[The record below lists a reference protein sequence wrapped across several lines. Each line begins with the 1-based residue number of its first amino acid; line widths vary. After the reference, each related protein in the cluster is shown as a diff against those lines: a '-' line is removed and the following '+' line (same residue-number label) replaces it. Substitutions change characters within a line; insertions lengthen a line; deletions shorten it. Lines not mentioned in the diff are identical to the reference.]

1 MAWYDDKKTVMHLA
15 RYKDE
20 RAAAREMPRA
30 AAKGWVP
37 RAQSMEPTRVA
48 VGKTIRN
55 AILTAGFSLLDG
67 KRPHKSGTVTIT
79 YVRSPTWHATPHR

>member
-1 MAWYDDKKTVMHLA
+1 MHLA

-20 RAAAREMPRA
+20 RAAVREMPRA

-37 RAQSMEPTRVA
+37 QARTTEPTRVA

-67 KRPHKSGTVTIT
+67 KRLHKSGAVMIT
-79 YVRSPTWHATPHR
+79 WVRSPARHPMQHR

>member
-20 RAAAREMPRA
+20 RTAAREMPRA

-37 RAQSMEPTRVA
+37 QTRTIEPTRVA

-55 AILTAGFSLLDG
+55 AVLTAGFSLLNG
-67 KRPHKSGTVTIT
+67 NRVHKSGVVTIT
-79 YVRSPTWHATPHR
+79 WVRSPTWHATPRR

>member
-1 MAWYDDKKTVMHLA
+1 MAWYDDKNTVMHLA

-30 AAKGWVP
+30 AAKGWV
-37 RAQSMEPTRVA
+37 AQTQSIAPTHVA

-55 AILTAGFSLLDG
+55 AILTAGLSLLDG

-79 YVRSPTWHATPHR
+79 WVRSPTWNETRRR